1 MTSQIKTVLLLALL
15 SAIIIGLGGI
25 MGGRTGIIIAFV
37 IAMIMNVGSYWYSD
51 KIVLSMYQARELSED
66 EAPMLHRMVAELSAN
81 AGIPKPRVCV
91 IPEDAPNAF
100 ATGRDPEHGVVAVT
114 DGIMRILSPEELRG
128 VIAHE
133 IGHIANRDI
142 LIQTI
147 AGVLASVIV
156 SIANFMQFAAIFGGS
171 SNDEEG
177 GTNPIAAFLLAILAP
192 IAASIIQMA
201 ISRSRE
207 YLADETGARICGQPL
222 ALAGALAAGP
232 GLLRRNFANLRL
244 ALPVALIASAC
255 SIVGAMLGLALPTDI
270 IQTCLGVTILGIAVL
285 LFFSKNSV
293 RPVVNKQDA
302 VGLALGMN
310 GVFLEPSTGEV
321 VDWKTHRTL
330 AGLLLF
336 IVIGI
341 MAGMFGLGAG
351 WANVPVLNLLMGVP
365 LKVSVGT
372 SKFLLS
378 ITDTSAAWV
387 YLNQGCVIPL
397 MAIPSIVGLM
407 LGSVVGVRLLAKAK
421 PKFIRI
427 MVIAVLFFSGAKA
440 LLKGLGW

>member
-177 GTNPIAAFLLAILAP
+177 GTNPIAA
-192 IAASIIQMA
+192 SIIQMA

-222 ALAGALAAGP
+222 ALAGALHKLGVASGQIP
-232 GLLRRNFANLRL
+232 MQNGNPSTEQMFIVSPLFGFGGGSMANLFSTPPPLEERIARL
-244 ALPVALIASAC
+244 QEMSRQA
-255 SIVGAMLGLALPTDI
+255 
-270 IQTCLGVTILGIAVL
+270 
-285 LFFSKNSV
+285 
-293 RPVVNKQDA
+293 R
-302 VGLALGMN
+302 
-310 GVFLEPSTGEV
+310 
-321 VDWKTHRTL
+321 
-330 AGLLLF
+330 
-336 IVIGI
+336 
-341 MAGMFGLGAG
+341 
-351 WANVPVLNLLMGVP
+351 
-365 LKVSVGT
+365 
-372 SKFLLS
+372 
-378 ITDTSAAWV
+378 
-387 YLNQGCVIPL
+387 
-397 MAIPSIVGLM
+397 
-407 LGSVVGVRLLAKAK
+407 
-421 PKFIRI
+421 
-427 MVIAVLFFSGAKA
+427 
-440 LLKGLGW
+440 

>member
-1 MTSQIKTVLLLALL
+1 MTLLSLFWSFLQVGLFSIGGGYAAMPLIQAQVVDGHGWRSMAEFTDLITIAEMTPVPIAVNSATFVGLRIAGVAGAVVATFGCVLPSLVLVSLLAR
-15 SAIIIGLGGI
+15 IYYRHQRGL
-25 MGGRTGIIIAFV
+25 V
-37 IAMIMNVGSYWYSD
+37 
-51 KIVLSMYQARELSED
+51 
-66 EAPMLHRMVAELSAN
+66 
-81 AGIPKPRVCV
+81 
-91 IPEDAPNAF
+91 
-100 ATGRDPEHGVVAVT
+100 
-114 DGIMRILSPEELRG
+114 LRG
-128 VIAHE
+128 V
-133 IGHIANRDI
+133 
-142 LIQTI
+142 L
-147 AGVLASVIV
+147 
-156 SIANFMQFAAIFGGS
+156 GS
-171 SNDEEG
+171 
-177 GTNPIAAFLLAILAP
+177 
-192 IAASIIQMA
+192 
-201 ISRSRE
+201 
-207 YLADETGARICGQPL
+207 
-222 ALAGALAAGP
+222 
-232 GLLRRNFANLRL
+232 LRPAV
-244 ALPVALIASAC
+244 VALIASAC